1 MVLTQS
7 VVNSLLI
14 GTIVVA
20 AVLILI
26 SSFKRSA
33 PKKRRSA
40 HREPRIGS
48 VSHHSKSRSH
58 QHYAVDDLADD
69 PDLSVRPIPPI
80 PSKPAVQQAPAQRVL
95 SLSVMAR
102 SPYRFTGYELLQVL
116 QGNGFRFGKMNI
128 FHYHPGQDVA
138 SAPLF
143 SLVSATEPG
152 TFDIN
157 NMGAFSC
164 PGLSLFMTV
173 DAHADP
179 ENVLALMIDVA
190 KQLADELDGDLL
202 DSRLTPWDRDIEH
215 AYYEAVE
222 AAFV

>member
-14 GTIVVA
+14 GTIIVA

-26 SSFKRSA
+26 SSLKRTT
-33 PKKRRSA
+33 PKKRRPA

-48 VSHHSKSRSH
+48 TSHHSKMRPH
-58 QHYAVDDLADD
+58 QHYAVDDLGDD
-69 PDLSVRPIPPI
+69 PDLSVRPIPAI
-80 PSKPAVQQAPAQRVL
+80 PLKQPAQQMPAKRVL
-95 SLSVMAR
+95 SLFVMAR

-128 FHYHPGQDVA
+128 FHYHPAQDIA
-138 SAPLF
+138 TAPLF

-202 DSRLTPWDRDIEH
+202 DSRLNTWDRDTEH
-215 AYYEAVE
+215 AYYEAVD